1 MADRARRQWTRADAI
16 TIFTIFTTT
25 TTTTTTNTNTTNT
38 AAAVT

>member
-25 TTTTTTNTNTTNT
+25 TTTTTTTNTTNT

>member
-25 TTTTTTNTNTTNT
+25 TTTTTNTNTTNT

>member
-25 TTTTTTNTNTTNT
+25 TTTTNTTNT